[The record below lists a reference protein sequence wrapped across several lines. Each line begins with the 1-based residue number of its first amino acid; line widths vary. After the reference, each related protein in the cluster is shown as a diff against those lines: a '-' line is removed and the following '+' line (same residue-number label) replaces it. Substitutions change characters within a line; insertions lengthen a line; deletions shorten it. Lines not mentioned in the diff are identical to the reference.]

1 MLEIPFAYDIVL
13 CCCPI
18 NTLLAQRDMPEAP
31 ITILVIDDEPLARE
45 SLASCLEEQGYSVL
59 QASDGSQGLELLYR
73 QRPTLVFTDLRMPV
87 MNGFE
92 VVERLTR
99 ELPEVPIIAMS
110 GMGNFGEAIRA
121 IHLGA
126 WGYITKPI
134 MNLDEISITIARVL
148 ERARLVRENLE
159 YRQRLEHLVE
169 ERTRQLR
176 QSEQRFY
183 QFFLKHDDAIILC
196 RVPDLVVLDVNPAAS
211 KLFGYPCQEI
221 LARKFPLFFM
231 PAERANLMAGLTQLT
246 GESFFLREYIQAKD
260 RAGAELIVSLKA
272 WSITLGNET
281 LLYCSLRNATEKIM
295 LEKQL
300 QDSQTRLI
308 QAHKL
313 ASIGMLASGI
323 AHEIN
328 NPNNLIAFNTDL
340 LAEVWHDSLP
350 VLAHYSQTYPGFT
363 LGGLPFGEVPTTTD
377 RLFKGLA
384 DGSRRIDAI
393 VGQLKQYARP
403 SAAAGVGGCDINR
416 AVTSAVTLLDH
427 QIKRITDRFELKLAA
442 NLPPMRGF
450 SQQIEQVLINLISNA
465 LQALPG
471 RERGIVVSTARD
483 ENRGGGIITVADEGV
498 GMSREILA
506 RLTEPFFS
514 TRHESGGTGLGLS
527 ISDSILREHGGTLR
541 FESEE
546 GKGTRAIIHLLPCIV
561 QGQGTI
567 P

>member
-1 MLEIPFAYDIVL
+1 MS
-13 CCCPI
+13 
-18 NTLLAQRDMPEAP
+18 EAP
-31 ITILVIDDEPLARE
+31 ITILVIDDEMLARE
-45 SLASCLEEQGYSVL
+45 SLASCLEEQGYCVL

-73 QRPTLVFTDLRMPV
+73 HRPTLVFTDLRMPV
-87 MNGFE
+87 MSGFE
-92 VVERLTR
+92 VVERLTQ

-110 GMGNFGEAIRA
+110 GVGNFGEAIRA
-121 IHLGA
+121 MHLGA

-134 MNLDEISITIARVL
+134 MNLDEIGITIARVL

-196 RVPDLVVLDVNPAAS
+196 RVPDLVILDANPAAS
-211 KLFGYPCQEI
+211 KLFGFPCQEI
-221 LARKFPLFFM
+221 LARKLPLFFAT
-231 PAERANLMAGLTQLT
+231 AERPDLIAGLARLT
-246 GESFFLREYIQAKD
+246 GESFFLREHLEAKD
-260 RAGAELIVSLKA
+260 RAGTELVVSLKA
-272 WSITLGNET
+272 WSITIGNET
-281 LLYCSLRNATEKIM
+281 VLYCSLRNATEKIM
-295 LEKQL
+295 LEKRL

-340 LAEVWHDSLP
+340 LAEVWRDSLP
-350 VLAHYSQTYPGFT
+350 VLAGHAGTHPGFT
-363 LGGLPFGEVPTTTD
+363 LGGLPFGEVPVTTD
-377 RLFKGLA
+377 RLFKGLV

-403 SAAAGVGGCDINR
+403 GGTGAEGCDVNR

-427 QIKRITDRFELKLAA
+427 QIKRITDRFELKLSPD
-442 NLPPMRGF
+442 LPPVRGF
-450 SQQIEQVLINLISNA
+450 PQQIEQVLINLISNA

-483 ENRGGGIITVADEGV
+483 EERGGGTIMVADEGV
-498 GMSREILA
+498 GMSRETLA

-527 ISDSILREHGGTLR
+527 ISDSILREHGGALC

-546 GKGTRAIIHLLPCIV
+546 GKGTRAIIHLPPCV
-561 QGQGTI
+561 VPGQGAI

>member
-1 MLEIPFAYDIVL
+1 
-13 CCCPI
+13 
-18 NTLLAQRDMPEAP
+18 MPEP
-31 ITILVIDDEPLARE
+31 IMTILVIDDEPMVRE
-45 SLASCLEEQGYSVL
+45 SLASCLEDQGYVVL
-59 QASDGSQGLELLYR
+59 LAPDGCQGFEICCR
-73 QRPTLVFTDLRMPV
+73 QRPSLVFTDLRMPV
-87 MNGFE
+87 MDGFE

-99 ELPEVPIIAMS
+99 ELPEIPIVAMS
-110 GMGNFGEAIRA
+110 GVGDVGEAIRA
-121 IHLGA
+121 IRLGA
-126 WGYITKPI
+126 WAYITKPI
-134 MNLDEISITIARVL
+134 TNLDEITITIARVL

-159 YRQRLEHLVE
+159 YRHRLEQLVE
-169 ERTRQLR
+169 ERTRQLKE
-176 QSEQRFY
+176 SEQRFY
-183 QFFLKHDDAIILC
+183 QFFFQHDDAIILC
-196 RVPDLVVLDVNPAAS
+196 RLPELVILDANPASS
-211 KLFGYPCQEI
+211 KLFGYPYQEI
-221 LARKFPLFFM
+221 LARKFPFFFAT
-231 PAERANLMAGLTQLT
+231 AEQGDLIAGLTHLT
-246 GESFFLREYIQAKD
+246 GESFFLREHLPAKD
-260 RAGAELIVSLKA
+260 CADAELIVSLKA

-281 LLYCSLRNATEKIM
+281 VLYCSLRNATEKIM

-340 LAEVWHDSLP
+340 LAEVWRDSLP
-350 VLAHYSQTYPGFT
+350 VLADYSHVHPGFT
-363 LGGLPFGEVPTTTD
+363 LGGLPFGEVPATAD

-393 VGQLKQYARP
+393 VGQLKQYSRP
-403 SAAAGVGGCDINR
+403 CAAGGAGGCDINR

-427 QIKRITDRFELKLAA
+427 QIKRITDRFELELAP
-442 NLPPMRGF
+442 NLPPVRGY

-483 ENRGGGIITVADEGV
+483 GDRGGGVITIADEGR
-498 GMSREILA
+498 GMTRETLA
-506 RLTEPFFS
+506 HLTEPFFS

-527 ISDSILREHGGTLR
+527 ISDSILREHGGTLC

-546 GKGTRAIIHLLPCIV
+546 GKGTRAIIHLPPCVV
-561 QGQGTI
+561 QGQGAI